1 MGYRE
6 RLQESRPLLTKL
18 GEQKPLSSA
27 SSAPCSLRRCT
38 TAADQ
43 VDFLMKLSVEDDPDY
58 MLLVT
63 VSRFL
68 AVTEGMFGLASKS
81 PPD

>member
-1 MGYRE
+1 MFASTLYNCC
-6 RLQESRPLLTKL
+6 RL
-18 GEQKPLSSA
+18 
-27 SSAPCSLRRCT
+27 
-38 TAADQ
+38 